1 MLTNMRFAKYVLKTI
16 MNGYPMG
23 EIITFEWHVRKKE
36 KRERDEVGH
45 ANKGYPASIDRP
57 DSVQPIQRWR
67 PKSLV

>member
-1 MLTNMRFAKYVLKTI
+1 